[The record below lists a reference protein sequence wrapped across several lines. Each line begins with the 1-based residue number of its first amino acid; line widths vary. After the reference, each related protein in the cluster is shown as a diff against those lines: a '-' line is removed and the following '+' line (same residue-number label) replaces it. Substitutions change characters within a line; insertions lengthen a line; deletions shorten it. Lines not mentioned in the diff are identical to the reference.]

1 MTKSTLLSLD
11 VAKSATIDASR
22 IDDGAPEDVLIKGRL
37 TS

>member
-1 MTKSTLLSLD
+1 MTKSRLLSLD

-22 IDDGAPEDVLIKGRL
+22 IDDEVVLIKGRL